1 MSTKYIQDS
10 LLLTKEA
17 FEQYIQQA
25 RQLQATEYGLT
36 LEEYQHAIM
45 SGSVVQAKSPSDI
58 PPKQ

>member
-1 MSTKYIQDS
+1 MSKKYIQDS

-25 RQLQATEYGLT
+25 RQSEATQYGLT
-36 LEEYQHAIM
+36 LEEYNNAIL

-58 PPKQ
+58 

>member
-17 FEQYIQQA
+17 FEQYIHQQREA
-25 RQLQATEYGLT
+25 QATQYGLT
-36 LEEYQHAIM
+36 TEEYQHAIM

-58 PPKQ
+58 QRK